1 MARPKSK
8 NLQFTNEERNEL
20 EQIAS
25 SRMEPSAHIQRARAL
40 LMYERGSPNKEIASE
55 VGISTV
61 ALSKLINKCVSI
73 GPLASLDDLP
83 RSGRTATITD
93 DDKAYI
99 KHIACYKPTEFGYPE
114 ELWSQ
119 SRLAKHVRE
128 HCVEDGYPNL
138 ANVNKSMVWKF
149 LDEDDIK
156 PFRIRYYLEKRDP
169 EFKERMKEVLMVYK
183 EIQMNMEMEK
193 DTGMVTLSFDEK
205 PGIQAVGNVVD
216 DQPVT
221 RELGFIGRDSEYVR
235 HGTVSLLAGLDLM
248 TGEVVPLVSETHKSS
263 DFIEFLKIVDE
274 KYADVERI
282 RLVLDNFK
290 AHTSKEVMKYL
301 ETRPNRFVFVFTPKH
316 GYWLNI
322 VESLFGKMARTS
334 LRGIHVKSKKELIDR
349 IYRYI
354 DQVNKDPVA
363 LSGNTRWMRSRFD

>member
-20 EQIAS
+20 KQIAS

-169 EFKERMKEVLMVYK
+169 EFKERMKEALMVYM

-216 DQPVT
+216 DLPIT

-248 TGEVVPLVSETHKSS
+248 TGEVVPLVSETHRSS
-263 DFIEFLKIVDE
+263 DFIEFLKIVGE
-274 KYADVERI
+274 KYSDVERI

-316 GYWLNI
+316 GSWLNI
-322 VESLFGKMARTS
+322 VESFFGKMARTL
-334 LRGIHVKSKKELIDR
+334 LRGIRVKSKKELIDR

-354 DQVNKDPVA
+354 DQVNKEPV
-363 LSGNTRWMRSRFD
+363 TFRWKYKMDEIGV

>member
-20 EQIAS
+20 ERIAS
-25 SRMEPSAHIQRARAL
+25 SRMEPSAHKQRARAL

-216 DQPVT
+216 DLPVT

-274 KYADVERI
+274 KYTYVESI

-316 GYWLNI
+316 GSWLNI
-322 VESLFGKMARTS
+322 VESFFGKMARTL
-334 LRGIHVKSKKELIDR
+334 LRGIRVKSKKELIDR

-354 DQVNKDPVA
+354 DQVNKEPV
-363 LSGNTRWMRSRFD
+363 TFRWKYKMDEIGV

>member
-1 MARPKSK
+1 
-8 NLQFTNEERNEL
+8 L
-20 EQIAS
+20 I
-25 SRMEPSAHIQRARAL
+25 
-40 LMYERGSPNKEIASE
+40 YERGSPNKEIASE

-149 LDEDDIK
+149 LDEDDKK
-156 PFRIRYYLEKRDP
+156 PFRIRYYLEKREP
-169 EFKERMKEVLMVYK
+169 EFKDRMKEVLMVYK

-216 DQPVT
+216 DLPIT

-274 KYADVERI
+274 KYADVNRI

-316 GYWLNI
+316 GSWLNI
-322 VESLFGKMARTS
+322 VESFFVKMARTL
-334 LRGIHVKSKKELIDR
+334 LRGIRVKSKKELIDR

-354 DQVNKDPVA
+354 DQVNKEPV
-363 LSGNTRWMRSRFD
+363 TFRWKYKMDEIGV

>member
-20 EQIAS
+20 ERIAS
-25 SRMEPSAHIQRARAL
+25 SSMEPSAHIQRARAL

-169 EFKERMKEVLMVYK
+169 EFKDRMKEVLMVYK

-216 DQPVT
+216 DLPIT

-316 GYWLNI
+316 GSWLNI
-322 VESLFGKMARTS
+322 VESFFGKMARTL
-334 LRGIHVKSKKELIDR
+334 LRGIRVKSKKELIDR

-354 DQVNKDPVA
+354 DQVNKEPV
-363 LSGNTRWMRSRFD
+363 TFRWKYKMDEIGV